1 MDMSED
7 WMVGMDV
14 KVLLDHEDPQE
25 ETAEMD

>member
-25 ETAEMD
+25 EMAEMA